1 MLQSER
7 GRIRRVGSW
16 PMISPHHFS
25 FQSCERRCGGSA
37 ARIPRSAMAEKEV
50 GVHELVERI
59 VSGFPC
65 GMATRLCGCT
75 ENRLGSLRMRATFR
89 QDADRPSPY
98 ADRGFPWD
106 CLKAVRESESD
117 RLLRA
122 LLSSRSG
129 CGPQERRPLT
139 NSVDSH
145 FCGD

>member
-1 MLQSER
+1 M
-7 GRIRRVGSW
+7 IRPALFFRFNPG
-16 PMISPHHFS
+16 
-25 FQSCERRCGGSA
+25 ERRCGGSA
-37 ARIPRSAMAEKEV
+37 ARIPRSAIAEKEV
-50 GVHELVERI
+50 GGRKLMERI
-59 VSGFPC
+59 VSGFPR
-65 GMATRLCGCT
+65 GMAVRLCGFT

-89 QDADRPSPY
+89 QDADRPSPH
-98 ADRGFPWD
+98 ADRGFPRD
-106 CLKAVRESESD
+106 CLKAVPESESD